1 MRPRALLSGGH
12 TIEDLASA
20 LSRAACESF
29 RHTPRHD
36 SPLTPIERLLLRH
49 SAQGWDTRRIAR
61 ELTLSEGT
69 IRNSLSRIFK
79 KLGLDNRAQATLYYW
94 GLWHMLDI

>member
-1 MRPRALLSGGH
+1 M
-12 TIEDLASA
+12 
-20 LSRAACESF
+20 
-29 RHTPRHD
+29 
-36 SPLTPIERLLLRH
+36 LRH